1 MSVADDCVVIVEE
14 RKFFLNK
21 SRLAASS
28 PVFEKMFFGLLA
40 TSEVSVSDIGF
51 EEFQQMIHFV
61 YRGKV
66 EFKSLLNAWAVIY
79 AANKYLITPLVDS
92 CADYIENNLTLNTL
106 LVSYEHAELYNLE
119 SLRKI
124 CLRDIAMYAR
134 GVLATTYHV
143 KPSTWCDIL
152 NERPCNVDEREL
164 VAFVVKWAINECK
177 FQEIKCSANNVW
189 KVLCESNITQF
200 LRFSEVDENLLN
212 DDELEVFKSLL
223 CKTLIIKTN
232 SPKKLLVDPQCKLHY
247 HLRPWYKIYKNFRLS
262 DNDILTTTLSVN
274 TKVALFG
281 VVVSTEHRSCNAVD
295 EFYTGS
301 CVIEIFKDTGH
312 KLLLLERISEAS
324 TTLKYDFMHYIS
336 FKRFVILEADT
347 DYIIG
352 VRYRNPDKQ
361 KGLEVLCYY
370 TGNIRRNSVVFT
382 FFNELD
388 GSALRGLSF
397 YPV

>member
-1 MSVADDCVVIVEE
+1 MLIVEE
-14 RKFFLNK
+14 RKFLLNK
-21 SRLAASS
+21 SLLATNS
-28 PVFEKMFFGLLA
+28 PVFEKMFFGLMA
-40 TSEVSVSDIGF
+40 TSEVSVADIGA
-51 EEFQQMIHFV
+51 EEFEQMIDFV

-66 EFKSLLNAWAVIY
+66 EFKSLLNAWALIY
-79 AANKYLITPLVDS
+79 AANKYLIAPLVDL
-92 CADYIENNLTLNTL
+92 CADYIEKNLTLNTL

-119 SLRKI
+119 KLRKI

-134 GVLATTYHV
+134 GAFATTYHV

-152 NERPCNVDEREL
+152 NERSYNVDEREL

-177 FQEIKCSANNVW
+177 FHEIKCSSSNVW
-189 KVLCESNITQF
+189 KVLCDSNITKF

-212 DDELEVFKSLL
+212 EDELELFKSLL
-223 CKTLIIKTN
+223 RKTLNTKTD
-232 SPKKLLVDPQCKLHY
+232 SPKKLIADPQSKLQY
-247 HLRPWYKIYKNFRLS
+247 HVRPWYKIYKNFRLS

-295 EFYTGS
+295 DFYTGS
-301 CVIEIFKDTGH
+301 CVIEIFKDNGG
-312 KLLLLERISEAS
+312 KLLLLEKFSEPL
-324 TTLKYDFMHYIS
+324 TTLTYDLMYYIN
-336 FKRFVILEADT
+336 FKRFVILDAYT
-347 DYIIG
+347 DYVIG
-352 VRYRNPDKQ
+352 VRYKNPDKQ
-361 KGLEVLCYY
+361 KGLEVLCHY

-382 FFNELD
+382 FFNELN